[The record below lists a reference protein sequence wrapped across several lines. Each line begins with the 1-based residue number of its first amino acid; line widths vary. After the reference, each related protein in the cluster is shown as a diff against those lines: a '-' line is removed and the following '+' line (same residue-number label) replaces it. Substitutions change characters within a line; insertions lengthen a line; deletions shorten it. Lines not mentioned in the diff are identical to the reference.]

1 MQCAKLRQASSRLS
15 DVADVFLRSQDLL
28 QDATASI
35 YRQKFKFE
43 YMRTVGNWHLRVG
56 LAAAISSAALFLT
69 FPLSAAAQ
77 AQGSAAGAVSSS
89 SPQADSVYEAR
100 YAGLSM
106 GTIVSAKLYA
116 ADEKTAAGFA
126 DAFEAKVAEY
136 EKLFTVHGDGPLNEV
151 NKNAG
156 QWVPVDCRIA
166 ALVQTAKTIAQKSDR
181 AFEPTI
187 GTLVNVWK
195 IGFGGDKHPKQEDIK
210 KALEK
215 VDYKRIAVDETPGA
229 CRVRIDAGQSLDL
242 GAIAKGWIG
251 SALVQDMKRIGADH
265 GIIDLGGNV
274 ALIANNPSGQ
284 NWRIGVQRPDAERNT
299 ILAVLEASAV
309 SVITSGAYERKIESA
324 GKTYGHILSA
334 VTGEPAATDLASVT
348 IVNADGAAADGWC
361 TALFAMGS
369 KKALAAAEREKL
381 SVILVSSDLKTLWV
395 SRSIADNVKV
405 LDKSMTIK
413 VVP

>member
-1 MQCAKLRQASSRLS
+1 
-15 DVADVFLRSQDLL
+15 
-28 QDATASI
+28 
-35 YRQKFKFE
+35 
-43 YMRTVGNWHLRVG
+43 
-56 LAAAISSAALFLT
+56 
-69 FPLSAAAQ
+69 
-77 AQGSAAGAVSSS
+77 
-89 SPQADSVYEAR
+89 
-100 YAGLSM
+100 M
-106 GTIVSAKLYA
+106 GTLISARMIA
-116 ADEKTAAGFA
+116 P
-126 DAFEAKVAEY
+126 EANVAENLAQVLENKIDEY
-136 EKLFTVHGDGPLNEV
+136 ETLFTVHREGPLYEV
-151 NKNAG
+151 NRRSG
-156 QWVPVDCRIA
+156 QWVKVDCRIA
-166 ALVQTAKTIAQKSDR
+166 DLAENAKTIAEKSDR

-251 SALVQDMKRIGADH
+251 SALVQDMKRIGAEH